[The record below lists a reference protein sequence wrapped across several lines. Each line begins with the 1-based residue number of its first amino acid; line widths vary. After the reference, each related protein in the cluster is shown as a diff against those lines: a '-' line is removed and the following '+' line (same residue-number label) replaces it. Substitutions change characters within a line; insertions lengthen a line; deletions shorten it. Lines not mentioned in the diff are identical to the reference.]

1 MMAGLGSL
9 QQKSPDLPGPFKLS
23 LYYDPWDLNGF
34 ICQTPIADGYMAL
47 RRGRGWWGYR
57 VGPGRPFFLGLNL

>member
-9 QQKSPDLPGPFKLS
+9 QQKSLDLPGPFKLS
-23 LYYDPWDLNGF
+23 LYYNPWDLNGF

-47 RRGRGWWGYR
+47 RRRRSWWG
-57 VGPGRPFFLGLNL
+57 